1 VKTQSHGEHAMETIA
16 TRRRYVT
23 EPLVFSV
30 TPTSLAMRKSGSTQ
44 ARASPKLQ
52 EQIAVTTETKTTH
65 TLNDLIEIARDGKD
79 FYTEAAGKVKDAEL
93 SALFTR
99 IAGVKDELV
108 RSLSATVVA
117 AGGKPADHGTVVG
130 SMQQF
135 YGKVRATLGD
145 TQYGYVAEL
154 EESEDRLL
162 KAFKDTLTDSDTTP
176 AARQEVQRLLP
187 QVQECHA
194 VMRDRKHAMKH

>member
-1 VKTQSHGEHAMETIA
+1 MSTQSD
-16 TRRRYVT
+16 
-23 EPLVFSV
+23 
-30 TPTSLAMRKSGSTQ
+30 
-44 ARASPKLQ
+44 
-52 EQIAVTTETKTTH
+52 TTH

-99 IAGVKDELV
+99 IAGVKADIV
-108 RSLSATVVA
+108 NSLSSTVAA
-117 AGGKPADHGTVVG
+117 AGGKPAEHGTVVG

-162 KAFKDTLTDSDTTP
+162 GAFKDALKDNDLSP
-176 AARQEVQRLLP
+176 AARQEVTRFLP
-187 QVQECHA
+187 NVQECHD
-194 VMRDRKHAMKH
+194 VMRTRKHAMKH

>member
-1 VKTQSHGEHAMETIA
+1 VSTESKTA
-16 TRRRYVT
+16 
-23 EPLVFSV
+23 
-30 TPTSLAMRKSGSTQ
+30 
-44 ARASPKLQ
+44 
-52 EQIAVTTETKTTH
+52 H

-93 SALFTR
+93 SSLFTR
-99 IAGVKDELV
+99 IAGTKAELV
-108 RSLSATVVA
+108 NALSSTVLA
-117 AGGKPADHGTVVG
+117 AGGKPAEHGTMVG

-162 KAFKDTLTDSDTTP
+162 KAFRDAAADNDTPP
-176 AARQEVQRLLP
+176 AARQEVTRLLP
-187 QVQECHA
+187 AVEETHS
-194 VMRDRKHAMKH
+194 VMRARKHAMKH

>member
-1 VKTQSHGEHAMETIA
+1 M
-16 TRRRYVT
+16 
-23 EPLVFSV
+23 
-30 TPTSLAMRKSGSTQ
+30 
-44 ARASPKLQ
+44 
-52 EQIAVTTETKTTH
+52 TTESTTAH
-65 TLNDLIEIARDGKD
+65 SLNDLIQIARDGKD

-99 IAGVKDELV
+99 IAGVKEQIV
-108 RSLSATVVA
+108 RSLSTSVLA
-117 AGGKPADHGTVVG
+117 AGGTPAEHGTVVG

-162 KAFKDTLTDSDTTP
+162 KAFKDTLTDADTSP
-176 AARQEVQRLLP
+176 AARTEVQRLLP

-194 VMRDRKHAMKH
+194 VMRERKHAMKH

>member
-1 VKTQSHGEHAMETIA
+1 M
-16 TRRRYVT
+16 
-23 EPLVFSV
+23 
-30 TPTSLAMRKSGSTQ
+30 
-44 ARASPKLQ
+44 
-52 EQIAVTTETKTTH
+52 TTETKTTH

-108 RSLSATVVA
+108 RSLSATVVG

>member
-1 VKTQSHGEHAMETIA
+1 MADLH
-16 TRRRYVT
+16 TRKLHWLCAAQTSRTARDFEVT
-23 EPLVFSV
+23 R
-30 TPTSLAMRKSGSTQ
+30 TSFQLRKSGPTPTRVIPKTQELNYVSTH
-44 ARASPKLQ
+44 S
-52 EQIAVTTETKTTH
+52 ETTS

-99 IAGVKDELV
+99 IAGVKSNIV
-108 RSLSATVVA
+108 TSLSSTVAA
-117 AGGKPADHGTVVG
+117 AGGKPAEHGTVVG

-162 KAFKDTLTDSDTTP
+162 KAFKDAATDNDLPP
-176 AARQEVQRLLP
+176 AARQEVTRLLP
-187 QVQECHA
+187 QVQETHA

>member
-1 VKTQSHGEHAMETIA
+1 MQSHGAHAAETIA
-16 TRRRYVT
+16 THCRYVT

-30 TPTSLAMRKSGSTQ
+30 TPTSLPMRKSGSTQ

>member
-1 VKTQSHGEHAMETIA
+1 
-16 TRRRYVT
+16 
-23 EPLVFSV
+23 
-30 TPTSLAMRKSGSTQ
+30 
-44 ARASPKLQ
+44 
-52 EQIAVTTETKTTH
+52 VTTETKTTH

-130 SMQQF
+130 SMQQV

>member
-1 VKTQSHGEHAMETIA
+1 M
-16 TRRRYVT
+16 
-23 EPLVFSV
+23 
-30 TPTSLAMRKSGSTQ
+30 
-44 ARASPKLQ
+44 
-52 EQIAVTTETKTTH
+52 TTESRTAH
-65 TLNDLIEIARDGKD
+65 NLNDLIQIARDGKD

-99 IAGVKDELV
+99 IAGVKEQMV
-108 RSLSATVVA
+108 RSLSTSVLA
-117 AGGKPADHGTVVG
+117 AGGTPAEHGTVVG

-162 KAFKDTLTDSDTTP
+162 KAFKDTLTDADTSP
-176 AARQEVQRLLP
+176 AARAEVQRLLP

-194 VMRDRKHAMKH
+194 VMRERKHAMKH